1 MNPIKKGL
9 DTMLG
14 QLKKDL
20 PYLEN
25 KYHRTDR
32 PFDAFS
38 RMAYHGWE
46 CPEDSGLDD
55 AGKRLFVNLRARFST
70 KKKRDRKRDPA
81 KVLFQPILCFSIYA
95 SMRRF
100 LTDVSALNASSGRA
114 ASSRF
119 NPS

>member
-1 MNPIKKGL
+1 
-9 DTMLG
+9 MLE

-25 KYHRTDR
+25 KYHRTDK

-55 AGKRLFVNLRARFST
+55 A
-70 KKKRDRKRDPA
+70 
-81 KVLFQPILCFSIYA
+81 
-95 SMRRF
+95 
-100 LTDVSALNASSGRA
+100 
-114 ASSRF
+114 
-119 NPS
+119 